1 MDIIELFIDEE
12 NEVSGI
18 DAISIVEN
26 PAIEEDFIALK
37 NQEFKLAEVD
47 KEKRILM
54 GPALIPNKPIFR
66 KSGEKEYYIYF
77 SRKTVE
83 KASQLF
89 FKRGNQNRSTL
100 EHELPLE
107 GLSVVESWIVESEKD
122 KSRHYDLEVPIG
134 TWMISMKVDNDDI
147 WENYIKSGKI
157 RGFSIE
163 AYFSDRATERPN
175 DQGVKDELAAI
186 EEEERQYILSQ
197 IRAIIKQDKRTT
209 SGKRTELESFNDYP
223 QSVANNAKR
232 GIELNKKNGNKCA
245 TNVGKIRAQQLSQKK
260 PISEETL
267 VRMYSYLSRAEEY
280 YDESDSNACGTIS
293 FLLWGGLSG
302 KRYAESKL
310 RELGKLKLDSKVVD
324 ENYAIIDDRLA
335 YSSKE
340 KAIQAAKNIGCEGF
354 HVHDYEGNE
363 WFMPCEKHIAEEEF
377 KKYKCPPGYVKD
389 YQKHKCV
396 KKKNYAEIGP
406 KGGIKK
412 SPKAPKSD
420 TPNKNPKG
428 KGTAKG
434 DASTSRGA
442 KVSEKDLKALQ
453 KKSDEFNERYKEKLG
468 YGVTVGQLKAVF
480 QRGLGAF
487 NTSHSPRIKS
497 PTAWA
502 QARVNAYLY
511 LVRNGRPQNP
521 KYTGDFDLLPKGHPK
536 SPKK

>member
-1 MDIIELFIDEE
+1 
-12 NEVSGI
+12 
-18 DAISIVEN
+18 
-26 PAIEEDFIALK
+26 
-37 NQEFKLAEVD
+37 
-47 KEKRILM
+47 M

-134 TWMISMKVDNDDI
+134 TWMISMKVDNDEI
-147 WENYIKSGKI
+147 WDNYVKTGKVK
-157 RGFSIE
+157 GFSIE

-223 QSVANNAKR
+223 QSVTNNAKR
-232 GIELNKKNGNKCA
+232 GIELNEKNGNKCA
-245 TNVGKIRAQQLSQKK
+245 TNVRKIRAQQLSQKK

-280 YDESDSNACGTIS
+280 YDESDTSACGTIS

-340 KAIQAAKNIGCEGF
+340 KAIQAAKNIG
-354 HVHDYEGNE
+354 
-363 WFMPCEKHIAEEEF
+363 
-377 KKYKCPPGYVKD
+377 
-389 YQKHKCV
+389 
-396 KKKNYAEIGP
+396 
-406 KGGIKK
+406 
-412 SPKAPKSD
+412 
-420 TPNKNPKG
+420 
-428 KGTAKG
+428 
-434 DASTSRGA
+434 
-442 KVSEKDLKALQ
+442 
-453 KKSDEFNERYKEKLG
+453 
-468 YGVTVGQLKAVF
+468 
-480 QRGLGAF
+480 
-487 NTSHSPRIKS
+487 
-497 PTAWA
+497 
-502 QARVNAYLY
+502 
-511 LVRNGRPQNP
+511 
-521 KYTGDFDLLPKGHPK
+521 
-536 SPKK
+536 